1 MESRISLPNNNNP
14 LKSIRKLF
22 WFQKFTEKLN
32 KWMWEKAMKNFS
44 FNNGFENGSKTLQW
58 DASSIVHNHEQ
69 WKWAVGFAP
78 ATESLKGHFY
88 FAHERHYACIL
99 CGRYFSVPF
108 YVFINILILDF
119 WWDFSEQ
126 ASGKRERR
134 TKINCFVA
142 TKNNSTGN
150 KPIDVY
156 YFIILYSTH
165 FVSQFISS

>member
-1 MESRISLPNNNNP
+1 METHISLLNNNNP

-32 KWMWEKAMKNFS
+32 KWMWEKAMKNIS
-44 FNNGFENGSKTLQW
+44 FNNGFENASKTFQR
-58 DASSIVHNHEQ
+58 DASSIEPNHEQ
-69 WKWAVGFAP
+69 WKWTVGFAP

-99 CGRYFSVPF
+99 CGRYFFRSILF
-108 YVFINILILDF
+108 FINVLILDL
-119 WWDFSEQ
+119 WWDFSKQ
-126 ASGKRERR
+126 ANDKRVRK

-150 KPIDVY
+150 TPIDVC
-156 YFIILYSTH
+156 YFIILYLIH